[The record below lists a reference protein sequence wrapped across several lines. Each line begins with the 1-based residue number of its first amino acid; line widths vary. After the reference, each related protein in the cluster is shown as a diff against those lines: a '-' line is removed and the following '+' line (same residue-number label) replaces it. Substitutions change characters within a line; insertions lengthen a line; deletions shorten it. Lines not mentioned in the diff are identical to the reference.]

1 MPSEGEHE
9 LCWAEG
15 SSSWRFEALQFPSCI
30 TLLSEPAG
38 LTQGTGSIFPTAQQE
53 CKFLVPG
60 VRQKDREGRVL
71 LPLQPPGKKFLV
83 SLLQLKDTRNACK
96 PTLKKSLPEV
106 ILKSLTCLP
115 ITYSLTYLFII
126 KDRIIIKFKV

>member
-1 MPSEGEHE
+1 MPQGAWRGPRGVPSEGEHE
-9 LCWAEG
+9 LCCTEG
-15 SSSWRFEALQFPSCI
+15 SSSWRFEALPFPSCT

-53 CKFLVPG
+53 CKLLIPG

-83 SLLQLKDTRNACK
+83 SLLQLKNTRNACK
-96 PTLKKSLPEV
+96 PTLKKAFQ
-106 ILKSLTCLP
+106 K
-115 ITYSLTYLFII
+115 LF
-126 KDRIIIKFKV
+126 